1 MRIRKPSYYDG
12 FTCLAGACPDTCCA
26 AWEAVVDGESLAR
39 YQALPGTIGRTV
51 RDALTVDGDGDACFR
66 LAEGRCALL
75 RGDGLCAL
83 QAELGEEA
91 LCQVCRE
98 HPRFLESFGPFR
110 ETSLAA
116 SCPEAARL
124 TLAWDGQFTE
134 AVTDEP
140 EEDCEDVDGA
150 LLAALLPCRERLFG
164 LLRDRSGPVEARM
177 AAALGYA
184 GALQERLD
192 LGNVEGLA
200 HVIPPQAP
208 PAGTAGERLETA
220 RALFR
225 VLGTLE
231 ILSPEWKAL
240 LDEAAGA
247 LADMSE
253 DTYAARRRD
262 FVRARLGRE
271 AEEEN
276 FAVYLLYRWFLK
288 ADFDGDVYGKVSFA
302 ALSLLALQELGALT
316 LAREGRFTQD
326 GQLRLV
332 GLWCKEQEHCD
343 ENLAALAQAAY
354 DEPLFGPE
362 PLGRALNI

>member
-1 MRIRKPSYYDG
+1 MLIRKPSYYDG
-12 FTCLAGACPDTCCA
+12 FACLAGACPDTCCA
-26 AWEAVVDGESLAR
+26 AWEAVVDGESLAH
-39 YQALPGTIGRTV
+39 YQTLPGAIGEAV

-66 LAEGRCALL
+66 LVEGRCALL

-83 QAELGEEA
+83 QAELGEDA
-91 LCQVCRE
+91 LCQVCQE
-98 HPRFLESFGPFR
+98 HPRFIESFGAFR
-110 ETSLAA
+110 EASLAA

-124 TLAWDGQFTE
+124 MLTWDGRFTE
-134 AVTDEP
+134 TVTDEP

-164 LLRDRSGPVEARM
+164 LLRDQSGPVGARM

-184 GALQERLD
+184 GALQELLD
-192 LGNVEGLA
+192 LGDVEGLA
-200 HVIPPQAP
+200 RVAPPQAP
-208 PAGTAGERLETA
+208 PAGTAGERLEMA

-231 ILSPEWKAL
+231 ILSPQWKAL

-247 LADMSE
+247 LSDMSE
-253 DTYAARRRD
+253 DTYAAGRRD
-262 FVRARLGRE
+262 FVRARSGRE
-271 AEEEN
+271 AVYEN

-288 ADFDGDVYGKVSFA
+288 ADFDGDAYGRVCFA

-316 LAREGRFTQD
+316 FAQTGGFTFED
-326 GQLRLV
+326 QLRLV
-332 GLWCKEQEHCD
+332 GLWCKEQEHCE

-354 DEPLFGPE
+354 DESLFGPE
-362 PLGRALNI
+362 ALGRVLNI